1 MMIDPTNTTTHPR
14 PDTRSDAPIE
24 YPLAS
29 SIEPGVAVPQAALE
43 LDLESRISLR
53 RAELISKLRE
63 LKTDTRVGVAEVR
76 DKLKATLSELAH
88 VVKWGVVDG
97 WANVS
102 GPVTHKLEQ
111 WLTGSSRETAT
122 KSESP

>member
-1 MMIDPTNTTTHPR
+1 MTTDPTKTTQHPR
-14 PDTRSDAPIE
+14 PDTRSDAAIE
-24 YPLAS
+24 RPLGS
-29 SIEPGVAVPQAALE
+29 TIQPGIAVPQAASE
-43 LDLESRISLR
+43 PDLESRIRYR
-53 RAELISKLRE
+53 RAELIGKLGE
-63 LKTDTRVGVAEVR
+63 LKADARAGVAEAR

-111 WLTGSSRETAT
+111 WLAGSSRETAT
-122 KSESP
+122 KNE